1 MNKQETLGKIA
12 ALDAEIKAK
21 TKERDQL
28 RLDAIKNGYA
38 TWTYT
43 VRMNAPSLAWWKEHR
58 PATWEKYAT
67 AKDVKHF
74 TPAAD

>member
-1 MNKQETLGKIA
+1 MNKEQTLGQIA
-12 ALDAEIKAK
+12 TLEAQIKEL
-21 TKERDQL
+21 TEQRNTLRDE
-28 RLDAIKNGYA
+28 AIMNGWA

-43 VRMNAPSLAWWKEHR
+43 VRMNAPSLAWWKAHR